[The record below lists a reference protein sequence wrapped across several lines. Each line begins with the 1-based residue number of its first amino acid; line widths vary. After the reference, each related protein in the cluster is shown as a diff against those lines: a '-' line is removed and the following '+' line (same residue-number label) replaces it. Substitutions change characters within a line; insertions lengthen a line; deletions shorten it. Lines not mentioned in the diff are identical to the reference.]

1 MHTTYTLAHVH
12 TFVHTCTCT
21 HVRTHLHMQT
31 QEHGNFSSS
40 LLCMCAAPLPLS
52 LCSLLF
58 TSNGA
63 AVTSQKV
70 NNHQPQDN
78 NVCSCKPDQILA
90 MTADPDSQR
99 LFWVSLRY
107 SRLILNW
114 ARYTRE
120 TCNNRCV
127 LTYIHAHTHA
137 FLSLCIHMYVRIY
150 VHMYVCISC
159 IRTYVHVRI

>member
-1 MHTTYTLAHVH
+1 
-12 TFVHTCTCT
+12 
-21 HVRTHLHMQT
+21 MQT

-40 LLCMCAAPLPLS
+40 LLCMCAAPLPLF

-58 TSNGA
+58 ISNGTT
-63 AVTSQKV
+63 VTSQKV
-70 NNHQPQDN
+70 NNRPPQDN
-78 NVCSCKPDQILA
+78 NLCSCKLDRILA

-137 FLSLCIHMYVRIY
+137 FLSLCIHTYICTYVYTYICMCVSAVYVHTCMYVLTLFL
-150 VHMYVCISC
+150 CASFISGQAV
-159 IRTYVHVRI
+159 IPELELK